1 MKRTYEYKREELEKL
16 NKDLEIINF
25 VHEVS
30 TELFSVEY
38 SLKFVKE
45 YDTLPTIYVI
55 TAVNNSVV
63 TKLADLNR
71 FSNTLRLV
79 PKLTW
84 IIVEDSI
91 SETVKMKKFLETLD
105 MPNIVHLSFKSP
117 DVSPS
122 SNYTKKMHGSYQRNY
137 GIQWL
142 KNEYEEGGIDK
153 MGVVYFAQA
162 EHSYDIRIF
171 EEVICLF

>member
-1 MKRTYEYKREELEKL
+1 VKKTYEYKREELEKL

-45 YDTLPTIYVI
+45 YDTLPAIYVI
-55 TAVNNSVV
+55 TTVNNSVV

-84 IIVEDSI
+84 LIVEDAI
-91 SETVKMKKFLETLD
+91 TETVKMKKFLETLD
-105 MPNIVHLSFKSP
+105 MPNIIHLSYKSP
-117 DVSPS
+117 EVSAA
-122 SNYTKKMHGSYQRNY
+122 NNHTKVMHGSYQRNY

-142 KNEYEEGGIDK
+142 KNAYEEGDIEK
-153 MGVVYFAQA
+153 MGVIYFAQA

-171 EEVICLF
+171 EEVIYS